1 MDFEEKDLLFDGAG
15 CKNIR
20 FKELTPCK
28 ENISWPVYVKSVEKD
43 RQPATMSA
51 MPIIKR
57 DGAGCQIY
65 KRLGLPLL
73 AVTQN
78 GCGFA
83 PAVCVPAQ

>member
-51 MPIIKR
+51 MPITRI
-57 DGAGCQIY
+57 GAAGCPTC
-65 KRLGLPLL
+65 RRSGP
-73 AVTQN
+73 
-78 GCGFA
+78 
-83 PAVCVPAQ
+83 